1 MKHKNTITLRC
12 NAAPTPETL
21 HTPAT
26 ALFVVPAAVSAVCGS
41 SIRGTVRGGGHSG
54 EPWFMTEALAQFVAL
69 HTRWLCGFSCHAF
82 LLSVR
87 RMPHIR
93 LSAADLPAGAT
104 APVHA
109 LLTSRT
115 GSDSRHAFEYTVQM
129 QLGARTVQGIL
140 LTGTLPYDGRFSADR
155 LQKRYRELFAWL
167 TRH

>member
-1 MKHKNTITLRC
+1 
-12 NAAPTPETL
+12 
-21 HTPAT
+21 
-26 ALFVVPAAVSAVCGS
+26 
-41 SIRGTVRGGGHSG
+41 
-54 EPWFMTEALAQFVAL
+54 MTEALAQFAAL
-69 HTRWLCGFSCHAF
+69 QHPLAVRFFLPRISALGTAHA
-82 LLSVR
+82 
-87 RMPHIR
+87 PIYA

-140 LTGTLPYDGRFSADR
+140 LTGTLPYDNRFSADR